1 MNIYVSNLS
10 FDSTSEGLKE
20 LFAEYGETTSANII
34 TDRGTGFSRGFG
46 FVEMVNDTDGRK
58 AIEELNDTEFEGK
71 TINVNVARP
80 RSDINSGAQR
90 NHSGNGFSRR
100 RY

>member
-10 FDSTSEGLKE
+10 NNTTSESLKE
-20 LFAEYGETTSANII
+20 LFVESGVVTSANVIM
-34 TDRGTGFSRGFG
+34 DKYSGNSRGFG
-46 FVEMVNDTDGRK
+46 FVEMPDNTEGEK
-58 AIEELNDTEFEGK
+58 AIEELNETEFEGK

-80 RSDINSGAQR
+80 RPDR
-90 NHSGNGFSRR
+90 NDHGKDNRGGGGFNRR

>member
-10 FDSTSEGLKE
+10 FDTTSESLKE

-46 FVEMVNDTDGRK
+46 FVEMPNKTEGQK
-58 AIEELNDTEFEGK
+58 AIEELNETEFEGK

-80 RSDINSGAQR
+80 RPER
-90 NHSGNGFSRR
+90 NDLGRDNRGGGGFNRR